1 MRHHLQKVTDGL
13 LLVVL
18 GVLLPSLITACSFQ
32 EESPSPSPTPKPT
45 PTENATF
52 TTATV
57 KRVVDGVTI
66 DVVAGGKK
74 LRVRYLGVEIPVN
87 GGTDGEE
94 GNLAERA
101 LEFNTF
107 LVDGRTVELENDVVE
122 TDLAGLELRYV
133 YVNGEM
139 VNEVLLTNGYA
150 TVTSFPPDF
159 AYKNSF
165 LVAEESA
172 KRDQRGFWKRS
183 SSPLGQEM
191 PTPVPTTVPAFPG
204 GTLPLP
210 PGAQQGGA
218 VCDYSDTGEPVIKGN
233 VESRTG
239 ELIYHVPGGFFYAT
253 TKVEESEGDRWFCTE
268 DEAIAAGWKRS
279 VH

>member
-1 MRHHLQKVTDGL
+1 MLA
-13 LLVVL
+13 L
-18 GVLLPSLITACSFQ
+18 GVMLLALTTACSSQ
-32 EESPSPSPTPKPT
+32 EETPSPSPTPRPA

-52 TTATV
+52 TSATV
-57 KRVVDGVTI
+57 KHVVDGVTI
-66 DVVAGGKK
+66 DVVVSGKE
-74 LRVRYLGVEIPVN
+74 LRVRYLGVEIPFN

-94 GNLAERA
+94 QNLTERA
-101 LEFNTF
+101 LEFNIF
-107 LVDGRTVELENDVVE
+107 LVDGRTVELERDVVE
-122 TDLAGLELRYV
+122 TDLEGLELRYV
-133 YVNGEM
+133 YVSGEM

-150 TVTSFPPDF
+150 TVASFPPDF

-165 LVAEESA
+165 LVAEENA

-191 PTPVPTTVPAFPG
+191 PTSVPTPVPAFPG

-210 PGAQQGGA
+210 PGAQQGGS
-218 VCDYSDTGEPVIKGN
+218 VCDYSGTGEPVIKGN
-233 VESRTG
+233 VESRTS
-239 ELIYHVPGGFFYAT
+239 ERIYHVPGGFFYAT

-268 DEAIAAGWKRS
+268 DEAIESGWKKS